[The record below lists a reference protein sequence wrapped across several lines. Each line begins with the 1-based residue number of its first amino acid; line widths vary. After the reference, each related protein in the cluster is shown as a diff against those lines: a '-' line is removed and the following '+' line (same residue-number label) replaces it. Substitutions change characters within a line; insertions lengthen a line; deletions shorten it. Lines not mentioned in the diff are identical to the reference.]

1 MARAR
6 HGVAAGHATHCIAS
20 QPALPA
26 RPPPAFR
33 RALGITA
40 TQIVYVESIARTRRF
55 SLSAKLLYHLRMA
68 DMLLVQWEALAKAY
82 PRAVYAGR
90 LY

>member
-1 MARAR
+1 MPLT
-6 HGVAAGHATHCIAS
+6 VAPVQCCRRPSPPFPHT
-20 QPALPA
+20 LP
-26 RPPPAFR
+26 RLCDSV
-33 RALGITA
+33 LGLKA

-68 DMLLVQWEALAKAY
+68 DLLFVQWEQLARTY